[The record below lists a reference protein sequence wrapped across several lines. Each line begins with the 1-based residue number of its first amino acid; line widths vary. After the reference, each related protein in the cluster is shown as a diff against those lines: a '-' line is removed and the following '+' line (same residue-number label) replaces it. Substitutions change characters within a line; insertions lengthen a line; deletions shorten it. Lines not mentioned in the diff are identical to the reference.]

1 MFDTHL
7 SHSRRG
13 RPIIVVGL
21 ATLAVALAACSSAS
35 PSQSAA
41 VSESAAPS
49 ASVAA
54 ARCAFTPEGSP
65 SATVQIASFAFGD
78 DVTVSAG
85 QAVVFTNQDGAGH
98 TITEGTGGQ
107 AADDACVDEPIGGG
121 RSVIVT
127 FNEPV
132 DVQIT
137 CKIHPTMQTAVHVE

>member
-1 MFDTHL
+1 MFNTHL

-54 ARCAFTPEGSP
+54 ARCAFTPDGSA
-65 SATVQIASFAFGD
+65 SVTIQIASVAFGD

-85 QAVVFTNQDGAGH
+85 QAVDFTNQDGAGH
-98 TITEGTGGQ
+98 TITEGTGGE
-107 AADDACVDEPIGGG
+107 AAADACVDESIAGGAT
-121 RSVIVT
+121 VIVI
-127 FNEPV
+127 FNEPG
-132 DVQIT
+132 DFQIT
-137 CKIHPTMQTAVHVE
+137 CKIHASMQTAVHVE